1 MSQILLQTSIQ
12 TILCKMRNVAGNEA
26 EVVFGDFCFFCWQ
39 APWGPTGF
47 FFSCV
52 SVSRCF
58 VDGKRQNEGHV
69 SFCLCRSIRHGA
81 TPGPSLA
88 AAHQLIT
95 AKAVFLESRV
105 PRIIPKSPSFLV
117 VEEEAVLGEDS
128 FLGVIK
134 LTCYSNLSNGIV
146 RIEFYALHFILFA
159 IAKVISVF
167 CK

>member
-12 TILCKMRNVAGNEA
+12 TILCKMRNVARNEA

-39 APWGPTGF
+39 APWDTLGF
-47 FFSCV
+47 SLT
-52 SVSRCF
+52 VSRCF

-69 SFCLCRSIRHGA
+69 FFCLCRSIRHGV

-95 AKAVFLESRV
+95 AKAMFLESRV

-117 VEEEAVLGEDS
+117 VEEEAVLREDS

-146 RIEFYALHFILFA
+146 RTEFYALRFIFLQ
-159 IAKVISVF
+159 
-167 CK
+167 